1 MAQFAEVLN
10 QVRSVLTVALPG
22 EVHALLEGLVEEG
35 IISEAYRNSLN
46 LHWLNDGIVPKFT
59 SKPGCVELDED
70 LNTPG
75 SVAQLDL
82 NQEPMSRV
90 RTSGSKSLAGDHNVE
105 QTESVSL
112 IEEPNST
119 RFTLEKNKWLQH
131 EILQQNQEE
140 MQDLLEEVLMDMSY
154 FNQDPLSYDCTLRSS
169 DEKAEL
175 LSGARSEPPSD
186 NESINMGNEES
197 EEVWLQQ
204 LEESARRIAVP
215 LWQNWDR
222 GRGMLQTLLPCGPSS
237 CSISD
242 RMMLEGEAQSVVL
255 DKEEEMELAAACSSL
270 DTCVGDFECEELSFA
285 CDTDAGKSE
294 REGLH
299 FSTLS
304 GVAVFNADDF
314 RILGATRNASP
325 VEACEATEAGY
336 ITQILEGQFDV
347 LCPVGKTSDKVDD
360 LVCFT
365 PDAPYQQCGTQSG
378 LSEAT
383 FRDLLHSDVPEDSR
397 TVLQNASHYSLAEGF
412 TDYLEDAEMYNQD
425 GEFQEKTDL
434 HCDAKMQ
441 ENDQDSS
448 GLLDLEIMVSGHIA
462 DHCWDDEYLLSQIF
476 SFSNLLFSQDLGPDC
491 LDEITR
497 NSDTPVALEA
507 SDTAN
512 HNEQRE
518 QWKPSDKIKPKRKRQ
533 RDALSTQC
541 TNGDSRVKRQKAT
554 EPPKTQEETAEPPAI
569 HDAEAVSV
577 PAESVGCL
585 PTTPPGNLLMF
596 PPQSANSIPIQFITI
611 PDPSAYKVVQL
622 SSSPPPLIRL
632 PLPNTAATPTYIFV
646 PNPSPTRKRQV
657 PPLSPADG
665 AVAPFLMSSIQPGSM
680 SDTASKVTTPPAA
693 PLSPTNEVSP
703 CKESPKS
710 PVVVEIPQA
719 VKDYIQQSKIHMS
732 QVCQDME
739 AGLRM
744 NAHYVNVSVSQRE
757 IARAGKNTNRCLDK
771 ELIIT
776 GDIDRQK
783 NSMGQSQIFDSL
795 NGKRYNVLFGNAGM
809 GKTTVIK
816 KLCLDWSIDC
826 IPQFDFVFLLD
837 GKQLA
842 LTEPVHSLQTLLLS
856 QSSFAPRC
864 ADPDGVYAQILAA
877 PKRVLIVFDGFDEL
891 RHYEVLLQTQKKE
904 LVASLQK
911 DSKAQAFTVK
921 QLFSS
926 ILQRVLLPGCTLL
939 LATRPRGTASQ
950 LLRRADSFL
959 EVCGFTP
966 ANVETY
972 VSQYFSDPGLRESA
986 LDFLK
991 SSSYLNLLCWNPALC
1006 HLVCAALEQCKS
1018 EAALPRTLTALC
1030 HKVLCLKMEKD
1041 RGSTESLPE
1050 ANKMNTVE
1058 PMENTDISSNS
1069 QGRRV
1074 QKNNR
1079 TRPRAV
1085 ACAASGNQ
1093 RARRTKGQK
1102 KLDEENVC
1110 EDTIRS
1116 ELLSQLCSIAWEGVK
1131 SNSSVVPKGRT
1142 VSTQLRAFS
1151 LRTGLLLSQSLMRR
1165 TPSKGEETEGG
1176 GQVNKGIEKVEK
1188 EENREKGGNPQTSD
1202 ECEDGILLWAN
1213 PFLQSY
1219 MAAVHLSLS
1228 RTVTDHSFLQT
1239 LPFQMGAK
1247 GRRKPQREE
1256 MELTQRIAAGLLFH
1270 NRTELQ
1276 SLHSYSET
1284 VFRDMVA
1291 SKQALVMKHL
1301 EGLCF
1306 GDLSSAQ
1313 ILEACNYVYEASFTH
1328 QESGTD
1334 TSAKMLTHLA
1344 SNLPELLTFRGVP
1357 LNPPDVFTVQNALR
1371 AGGAEGRSFCLD
1383 LEDSGIQIC
1392 GLRTL
1397 VALSNINTYR

>member
-1 MAQFAEVLN
+1 
-10 QVRSVLTVALPG
+10 
-22 EVHALLEGLVEEG
+22 
-35 IISEAYRNSLN
+35 
-46 LHWLNDGIVPKFT
+46 
-59 SKPGCVELDED
+59 
-70 LNTPG
+70 
-75 SVAQLDL
+75 
-82 NQEPMSRV
+82 
-90 RTSGSKSLAGDHNVE
+90 
-105 QTESVSL
+105 
-112 IEEPNST
+112 
-119 RFTLEKNKWLQH
+119 
-131 EILQQNQEE
+131 
-140 MQDLLEEVLMDMSY
+140 
-154 FNQDPLSYDCTLRSS
+154 
-169 DEKAEL
+169 
-175 LSGARSEPPSD
+175 
-186 NESINMGNEES
+186 
-197 EEVWLQQ
+197 
-204 LEESARRIAVP
+204 
-215 LWQNWDR
+215 
-222 GRGMLQTLLPCGPSS
+222 
-237 CSISD
+237 
-242 RMMLEGEAQSVVL
+242 
-255 DKEEEMELAAACSSL
+255 
-270 DTCVGDFECEELSFA
+270 
-285 CDTDAGKSE
+285 
-294 REGLH
+294 
-299 FSTLS
+299 
-304 GVAVFNADDF
+304 
-314 RILGATRNASP
+314 
-325 VEACEATEAGY
+325 
-336 ITQILEGQFDV
+336 
-347 LCPVGKTSDKVDD
+347 
-360 LVCFT
+360 
-365 PDAPYQQCGTQSG
+365 
-378 LSEAT
+378 
-383 FRDLLHSDVPEDSR
+383 
-397 TVLQNASHYSLAEGF
+397 
-412 TDYLEDAEMYNQD
+412 
-425 GEFQEKTDL
+425 
-434 HCDAKMQ
+434 
-441 ENDQDSS
+441 
-448 GLLDLEIMVSGHIA
+448 
-462 DHCWDDEYLLSQIF
+462 
-476 SFSNLLFSQDLGPDC
+476 
-491 LDEITR
+491 
-497 NSDTPVALEA
+497 
-507 SDTAN
+507 
-512 HNEQRE
+512 
-518 QWKPSDKIKPKRKRQ
+518 
-533 RDALSTQC
+533 
-541 TNGDSRVKRQKAT
+541 
-554 EPPKTQEETAEPPAI
+554 
-569 HDAEAVSV
+569 
-577 PAESVGCL
+577 
-585 PTTPPGNLLMF
+585 MF

-719 VKDYIQQSKIHMS
+719 VKDYIQQLKIHMS

-1050 ANKMNTVE
+1050 
-1058 PMENTDISSNS
+1058 
-1069 QGRRV
+1069 
-1074 QKNNR
+1074 
-1079 TRPRAV
+1079 
-1085 ACAASGNQ
+1085 
-1093 RARRTKGQK
+1093 
-1102 KLDEENVC
+1102 
-1110 EDTIRS
+1110 
-1116 ELLSQLCSIAWEGVK
+1116 LCSIAWEGVK

-1165 TPSKGEETEGG
+1165 TLSK
-1176 GQVNKGIEKVEK
+1176 
-1188 EENREKGGNPQTSD
+1188 
-1202 ECEDGILLWAN
+1202 DGILLWAN

-1397 VALSNINTYR
+1397 VALSNINTYRACIADVVTLWEELEKRSDEGLLQEAVSKFKIHPLKATQVCHIEHLERLVSIHTSKRLSDSSDQSNSLLAEGVPAVKELYKLEFELDPENSPLALPKLWDLLPGLHNLQHLDVENSKIGDKGAEKLANALVSLHSLEVLNLSENCIGDQGVKKLALALKDLPKLHCLSLYSNVISDEGAESLAAVLPHMASLTDLDIKYNKMTDIGAQSLGASLRKCSKVKTLRMWNQCIPYGVFERLKQQDSRILWQ

>member
-1 MAQFAEVLN
+1 MM
-10 QVRSVLTVALPG
+10 LTVLGGNGRFASITL
-22 EVHALLEGLVEEG
+22 
-35 IISEAYRNSLN
+35 
-46 LHWLNDGIVPKFT
+46 K
-59 SKPGCVELDED
+59 
-70 LNTPG
+70 
-75 SVAQLDL
+75 
-82 NQEPMSRV
+82 
-90 RTSGSKSLAGDHNVE
+90 
-105 QTESVSL
+105 L
-112 IEEPNST
+112 IKM
-119 RFTLEKNKWLQH
+119 TL
-131 EILQQNQEE
+131 
-140 MQDLLEEVLMDMSY
+140 
-154 FNQDPLSYDCTLRSS
+154 
-169 DEKAEL
+169 
-175 LSGARSEPPSD
+175 
-186 NESINMGNEES
+186 
-197 EEVWLQQ
+197 
-204 LEESARRIAVP
+204 
-215 LWQNWDR
+215 
-222 GRGMLQTLLPCGPSS
+222 
-237 CSISD
+237 SD
-242 RMMLEGEAQSVVL
+242 RSAPLVQ
-255 DKEEEMELAAACSSL
+255 CSSIFFFFVVKL
-270 DTCVGDFECEELSFA
+270 EYKSHVSCHKPAAWGGFLPSHTEQNLFVENGNNLTWCRFA
-285 CDTDAGKSE
+285 
-294 REGLH
+294 
-299 FSTLS
+299 
-304 GVAVFNADDF
+304 
-314 RILGATRNASP
+314 
-325 VEACEATEAGY
+325 
-336 ITQILEGQFDV
+336 
-347 LCPVGKTSDKVDD
+347 
-360 LVCFT
+360 
-365 PDAPYQQCGTQSG
+365 
-378 LSEAT
+378 
-383 FRDLLHSDVPEDSR
+383 
-397 TVLQNASHYSLAEGF
+397 
-412 TDYLEDAEMYNQD
+412 
-425 GEFQEKTDL
+425 
-434 HCDAKMQ
+434 
-441 ENDQDSS
+441 
-448 GLLDLEIMVSGHIA
+448 
-462 DHCWDDEYLLSQIF
+462 
-476 SFSNLLFSQDLGPDC
+476 
-491 LDEITR
+491 
-497 NSDTPVALEA
+497 
-507 SDTAN
+507 
-512 HNEQRE
+512 
-518 QWKPSDKIKPKRKRQ
+518 
-533 RDALSTQC
+533 
-541 TNGDSRVKRQKAT
+541 
-554 EPPKTQEETAEPPAI
+554 
-569 HDAEAVSV
+569 DAEAVSV

-632 PLPNTAATPTYIFV
+632 PLPNTAATPTYIF
-646 PNPSPTRKRQV
+646 
-657 PPLSPADG
+657 
-665 AVAPFLMSSIQPGSM
+665 
-680 SDTASKVTTPPAA
+680 
-693 PLSPTNEVSP
+693 
-703 CKESPKS
+703 
-710 PVVVEIPQA
+710 
-719 VKDYIQQSKIHMS
+719 
-732 QVCQDME
+732 
-739 AGLRM
+739 
-744 NAHYVNVSVSQRE
+744 
-757 IARAGKNTNRCLDK
+757 
-771 ELIIT
+771 
-776 GDIDRQK
+776 GD
-783 NSMGQSQIFDSL
+783 L

-1079 TRPRAV
+1079 TRPLPLF
-1085 ACAASGNQ
+1085 SS
-1093 RARRTKGQK
+1093 
-1102 KLDEENVC
+1102 L
-1110 EDTIRS
+1110 TI
-1116 ELLSQLCSIAWEGVK
+1116 
-1131 SNSSVVPKGRT
+1131 
-1142 VSTQLRAFS
+1142 F
-1151 LRTGLLLSQSLMRR
+1151 LLLSVL
-1165 TPSKGEETEGG
+1165 
-1176 GQVNKGIEKVEK
+1176 
-1188 EENREKGGNPQTSD
+1188 
-1202 ECEDGILLWAN
+1202 
-1213 PFLQSY
+1213 FLHFPHPVQC
-1219 MAAVHLSLS
+1219 LSLP

-1357 LNPPDVFTVQNALR
+1357 LNPPDVFTVQNARR

-1397 VALSNINTYR
+1397 VALTCAFLRACIADVVTLWEELEKRSDEGLLQGAVSKFKIHPLKATQVCHIEHLERLVSIHTSKRLSDRWGVPAVKELYKLEFDLSENCIGDQGVKKLALALKDLAYTNIYKWHLVFEPQNFTSIFVVSSLYSNVISDEGAESLAAVLPHMASLTDLDIKYNKMTDIGAQSLGASLRKCSKVKTLRMWNQCIPYGVFERLKQQDSRILWQ